1 MQAFPENQAIRI
13 ERQLESLPD
22 GLSAVVLDD
31 TPLDASAARVLAQH
45 RGPIQF
51 SEIDV
56 FLDSFWNNLSKH
68 TGDIYVENISISEE
82 QVQKL
87 KPVLMRPSPA
97 RVLFSTI
104 TTIPVNCINALQE
117 SRCKLTLTRVHHLN
131 IETALA
137 LSRIACSEL
146 ELLNLKQIDP
156 ISLSSLGK
164 FAGHLIVGGELTDTA
179 ISALIAS
186 SESFLTIRDLGTLSD
201 ENAIAIAASN
211 SEGIFFPKVQTLSES
226 VSKKIALSKCSRIGF
241 ESVTSLDLMSAHHLV
256 NRRNKYAR
264 LEFPRLSLQSL
275 SKNVFELIEK
285 DDRIITS

>member
-1 MQAFPENQAIRI
+1 MQALQENQAIRI
-13 ERQLESLPD
+13 ERQLESLTD
-22 GLSAVVLDD
+22 GLSAVVLDG
-31 TPLDASAARVLAQH
+31 TPLDASAAQVLAQH
-45 RGPIQF
+45 RGPIRF
-51 SEIDV
+51 SDMDA
-56 FLDSFWNNLSKH
+56 FPDSFWNTLSKH
-68 TGDIYVENISISEE
+68 TGDIYVENICVSET
-82 QVQKL
+82 QIQKL

-97 RVLFSTI
+97 RILFSTI
-104 TTIPVNCINALQE
+104 NTISVRCINAFKE
-117 SRCKLTLTRVHHLN
+117 SRCKLTLSRVHHLD

-146 ELLNLKQIDP
+146 ELPNLMQIDP

-164 FAGHLIVGGELTDTA
+164 FAGHLIVGGELTNTA

-186 SESFLTIRDLGTLSD
+186 AESFLTIRNLNTLSD
-201 ENAIAIAASN
+201 ENALAIASSN
-211 SEGIFFPKVQTLSES
+211 SEGIFFPSVQTLSES
-226 VSKKIALSKCSRIGF
+226 VSKKVALSKCSRIRF
-241 ESVTSLDLMSAHHLV
+241 ESVTSLDLMSAHYLV